1 MPEVEKEEEPSGKK
15 EDFGKININRKLLK
29 GVYDFQ
35 AMSQTFFINVIMTI
49 MTYAQR
55 SGFKFYQITQRIKQ
69 NYPPLISK

>member
-35 AMSQTFFINVIMTI
+35 AMTQGFFINVIMTI
-49 MTYAQR
+49 MTYCKEVDLSFTR
-55 SGFKFYQITQRIKQ
+55 
-69 NYPPLISK
+69 